1 MNSNSVIKRHKLGRN
16 NQDRRRSVLIQEGVV
31 LSEQRYVCEGEIES
45 MCVCEVVARVEGGA
59 ERLLMQRERVSL
71 VITV

>member
-1 MNSNSVIKRHKLGRN
+1 MNSNSVIKKHKLGRN

-45 MCVCEVVARVEGGA
+45 MCV
-59 ERLLMQRERVSL
+59 
-71 VITV
+71 